1 MAGGRTV
8 EQKQELAADLTR
20 EVVRILDVKPEW
32 ITVIIDEHP
41 RNNLLA
47 IIPAAAN
54 GFNII

>member
-1 MAGGRTV
+1 MAAGRTV

-32 ITVIIDEHP
+32 ITVIIDEYP

>member
-1 MAGGRTV
+1 V

>member
-1 MAGGRTV
+1 M

-32 ITVIIDEHP
+32 ITVIIDEYP

>member
-1 MAGGRTV
+1 M

-54 GFNII
+54 VFNII